1 MSRVQSVLPEQL
13 PEQQRGSNVL
23 GWKLMVMQWLWRA
36 QCWCGATGVSSKQSL
51 ELRQRL
57 DLILDQGQRQQL
69 GLFGASLLGAVMGR
83 EEWIQRSPPDR
94 AGEEQG
100 RVEDG

>member
-1 MSRVQSVLPEQL
+1 M

-36 QCWCGATGVSSKQSL
+36 QCWCGATEVSSKQSL

-57 DLILDQGQRQQL
+57 DLILDQDQRQQL

-83 EEWIQRSPPDR
+83 VGSGGREEWIQ
-94 AGEEQG
+94 
-100 RVEDG
+100 